1 MYLSERH
8 ISWVFE
14 LLGLFE
20 LLGTGA
26 LALFVSQ
33 FLGPHTHALDWYL
46 FSLVLLVSLVVIS
59 LVVISLVVLCVCK
72 SDVNVRHIKR
82 GQPKATCTPPPCGA
96 RACQSC
102 VRA

>member
-1 MYLSERH
+1 M
-8 ISWVFE
+8 
-14 LLGLFE
+14 GLFE

-59 LVVISLVVLCVCK
+59 LVLISLVVLCLL
-72 SDVNVRHIKR
+72 N
-82 GQPKATCTPPPCGA
+82 KATST
-96 RACQSC
+96 
-102 VRA
+102 